1 MAINIDYKNEEWYK
15 NFHDKPL
22 IDTMIDCCI
31 NDCATPVSG
40 LSDDFDSFN
49 SLQPAETYEPY
60 KYNVY
65 VKADDGSIF
74 KLNIGER

>member
-1 MAINIDYKNEEWYK
+1 MAINIDFKNEEWYK
-15 NFHDKPL
+15 SFHDKPL
-22 IDTMIDCCI
+22 IDSMVDCCI
-31 NDCATPVSG
+31 NNCSTPVSG
-40 LSDDFDSFN
+40 LSDEFNSFN
-49 SLQPAETYEPY
+49 SVLKAEPHEPK